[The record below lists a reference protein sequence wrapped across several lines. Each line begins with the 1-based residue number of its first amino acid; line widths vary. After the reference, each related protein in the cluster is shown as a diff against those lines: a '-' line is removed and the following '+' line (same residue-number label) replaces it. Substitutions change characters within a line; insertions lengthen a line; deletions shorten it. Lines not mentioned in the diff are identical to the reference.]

1 MTIAAMTM
9 NDETT
14 KRQPFKERTI
24 ALRVEQPLFDK
35 LKAKADATDR
45 PIGYVVRE
53 ALKQLFG

>member
-53 ALKQLFG
+53 A